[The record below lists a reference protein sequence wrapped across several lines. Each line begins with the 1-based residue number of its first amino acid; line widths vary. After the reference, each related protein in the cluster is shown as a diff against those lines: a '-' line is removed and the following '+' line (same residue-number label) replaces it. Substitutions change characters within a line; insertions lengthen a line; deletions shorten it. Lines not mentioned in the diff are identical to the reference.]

1 MAITKGDII
10 KLSFT
15 GKLDNGS
22 VFDTTD
28 ADVAKEND
36 IYDEKRTYEPMAVV
50 VGSNT
55 VVQGLEE
62 DLPGKK
68 KGYKGI
74 VTVPPEKGYG
84 FRSLELIETVSSKKF
99 EKKPEV
105 GAWIESNGRIG
116 VIESVSGGRVRVD
129 YNEPLAGKTLTFEY
143 TIEDVLEDKGEKTD
157 AIVHG
162 YLSPEAKY
170 TVEGDSITIDVPKEF
185 YLSEEWALGKVL
197 IARFLTS
204 FVGYK
209 QVTYKETYDEADLT
223 EETKE

>member
-28 ADVAKEND
+28 ADVAKQNE
-36 IYDEKRTYEPMAVV
+36 IYDEKRTYEPMTVV

-55 VVQGLEE
+55 LVQGLEE

-68 KGYKGI
+68 KGHKGT

-84 FRSLELIETVSSKKF
+84 FRSLELIETVSTKKF
-99 EKKPEV
+99 DKKPEP
-105 GAWIESNGRIG
+105 GAWIESDGRVG

-129 YNEPLAGKTLTFEY
+129 YNEPLAGKTLTFDY
-143 TIEDVLEDKGEKTD
+143 RIEDVLEDKGEKTD
-157 AIVHG
+157 AIIHG
-162 YLSPEAKY
+162 YIGPEAKY
-170 TVEGDSITIDVPKEF
+170 ETVGDTITIDVPKEY
-185 YLSEEWALGKVL
+185 YLSEEWAIGKVL

-204 FVGYK
+204 FVGYRH
-209 QVTYKETYDEADLT
+209 VTYKETFDESDLA
-223 EETKE
+223 EKSE